1 MMKTTQLLFAAIA
14 AAAALYFASTP
25 PAQALDDIAPPASFY
40 DGDDHPAKT
49 IGTLTV
55 TNLKATAESQSVT
68 NGQLLVTLTGLRNK
82 LSPGPVGTN
91 TVTLA
96 PPGSAGIGRL
106 VIIEVAPDVTNLL
119 AIADSGTVALS
130 SAFSGGPGDTLLLL
144 GTSTGTWTQVATS
157 NN

>member
-1 MMKTTQLLFAAIA
+1 MKTLNRLFAVSLVATAICFTA
-14 AAAALYFASTP
+14 PP
-25 PAQALDDIAPPASFY
+25 PAKALDDIAPPASFY
-40 DGDDHPAKT
+40 DGDAHPAKT

-55 TNLKATAESQSVT
+55 TNLKASAESQSVT
-68 NGQLLVTLTGLRNK
+68 NGQLLVTLTGLRNT

-96 PPGSAGIGRL
+96 PPGSAGIGRF
-106 VIIEVAPDVTNLL
+106 VIIEVPSSVTNLL

-130 SAFSGGPGDTLLLL
+130 GAFSGGPGDTLALL